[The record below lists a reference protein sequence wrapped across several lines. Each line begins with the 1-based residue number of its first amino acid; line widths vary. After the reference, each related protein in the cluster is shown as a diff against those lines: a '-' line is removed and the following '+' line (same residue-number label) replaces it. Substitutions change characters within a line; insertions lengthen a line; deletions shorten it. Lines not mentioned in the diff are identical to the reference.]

1 MRAIAWMVLVSLAGW
16 GAARAVLGTEAQ
28 TGVWYGMVGPLV
40 IACTT
45 WALVERT
52 HRRKPA
58 AVTSVLLAGF
68 AAKAVFFA
76 GYVVVVLRVLGA
88 PLVPFAVGFSSYFI
102 VLHLMEAMFLRR
114 LLSGNA
120 HA

>member
-1 MRAIAWMVLVSLAGW
+1 MKAIAWMILVSLGGW
-16 GAARAVLGTEAQ
+16 VVARTVLDTEAQ
-28 TGVWYGMVGPLV
+28 VGVWYGMVGPLV

-52 HRRKPA
+52 HRRKPS

-76 GYVVVVLRVLGA
+76 GYVVIVLRVLGA
-88 PLVPFAVGFSSYFI
+88 PLVPFAAGFSTYFI
-102 VLHLMEAMFLRR
+102 VLHLMEAMFLRH
-114 LLSGNA
+114 LLSGGA

>member
-1 MRAIAWMVLVSLAGW
+1 MKAVAWMVLVSFGLW
-16 GAARAVLGTEAQ
+16 FAARLVLSTDAQ

-45 WALVERT
+45 WALIERT

-76 GYVVVVLRVLGA
+76 GYVVIVLRVLKA
-88 PLVPFAVGFSSYFI
+88 PLVPFAAGFSTYFI

-114 LLSGNA
+114 LLSGGA